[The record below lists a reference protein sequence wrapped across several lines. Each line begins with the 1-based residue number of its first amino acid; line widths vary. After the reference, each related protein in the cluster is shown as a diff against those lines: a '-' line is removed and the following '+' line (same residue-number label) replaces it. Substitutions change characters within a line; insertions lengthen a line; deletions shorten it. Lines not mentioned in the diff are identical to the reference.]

1 MNAYFT
7 LPHQMF
13 TLPSWAM
20 FWTEEHDIML
30 CREILTVNPFTGTKK
45 GTVQRGAKWNE
56 IVDNLMNI
64 ENPKFKVDQRAARDR
79 YTLLSQK
86 LRRKLREEEQA
97 SGIDADMTEVE
108 DALEDI
114 IDIED
119 NSVKQVEYEA
129 DVKMK
134 EMDKEKQ
141 TAEDVRKRAME
152 KLGETQKR
160 KGDVENERRSKKK
173 RSNGSDTLA
182 FLREKNMMESEM
194 RKEKMEMKRRNME
207 LQEKKHDDLMN
218 LVIQQQQQQ
227 SKQMQDFQ
235 TMMLTMMARFGK
247 N

>member
-1 MNAYFT
+1 
-7 LPHQMF
+7 
-13 TLPSWAM
+13 M

-30 CREILTVNPFTGTKK
+30 CREILAVNPFTGTKK
-45 GTVQRGAKWNE
+45 GTVQRGAKWSE

-64 ENPKFKVDQRAARDR
+64 ENPKFKVDQRAVRDR

-108 DALEDI
+108 DALEYI

-119 NSVKQVEYEA
+119 NSVKQVEYQA
-129 DVKMK
+129 DVKMT

-173 RSNGSDTLA
+173 RSNGGDTLA
-182 FLREKNMMESEM
+182 FLREKNIMESEM

-207 LQEKKHDDLMN
+207 L
-218 LVIQQQQQQ
+218 
-227 SKQMQDFQ
+227 
-235 TMMLTMMARFGK
+235 
-247 N
+247 

>member
-1 MNAYFT
+1 
-7 LPHQMF
+7 
-13 TLPSWAM
+13 M
-20 FWTEEHDIML
+20 FWTEEHDIMM
-30 CREILTVNPFTGTKK
+30 CREILAVDPFSGTKK

-56 IVDNLMNI
+56 IVNNLLRI
-64 ENPKFKVDQRAARDR
+64 ENPKFKVDQRAVRDR

-86 LRRKLREEEQA
+86 LRRKLRDEEQA
-97 SGIDADMTEVE
+97 SGIDTDMTEVE

-119 NSVKQVEYEA
+119 NSIKQVEYEA
-129 DVKMK
+129 GVKMK

-141 TAEDVRKRAME
+141 SAEDVRRRAME

-160 KGDVENERRSKKK
+160 NGDKASVDNERQLKKK
-173 RSNGSDTLA
+173 RSNGNDTLI
-182 FLREKNMMESEM
+182 FLREKNAMETEM
-194 RKEKMEMKRRNME
+194 RKEEMELKRRTIE
-207 LQEKKHDDLMN
+207 LQEKKHDDLMS

-235 TMMLTMMARFGK
+235 TMMLTMMAKFGT